1 MIKKYISYS
10 EEDTY
15 KIGRE
20 IAEKLTAGTVVL
32 LDGDLGTGKTV
43 LTKGICDYFNVK
55 NRVVSPTY
63 TLVNEYIGD
72 IKIYHFDIYRLSDE
86 DELYNIG
93 FTDYLTDDAIVIVEW
108 ANNVSYD
115 IYGENTIK
123 IEISRSQDLVKGNNY
138 ASFGDRFFR

>member
-123 IEISRSQDLVKGNNY
+123 IEISRSQDLE
-138 ASFGDRFFR
+138 SPDREITVIEGE

>member
-123 IEISRSQDLVKGNNY
+123 IEISRSQDLV
-138 ASFGDRFFR
+138 SPDREITVIEE

>member
-108 ANNVSYD
+108 ENNVSYD

-123 IEISRSQDLVKGNNY
+123 IEISRSQDLV
-138 ASFGDRFFR
+138 SPDREITVIEGE